1 MIPVLLYGSETR
13 VISAA
18 NMSKL
23 SSFHHRCARFNS
35 NRRIKPNDDG
45 TWTYP
50 SSKTML
56 EDAGQF
62 SIETSTQMKR
72 DMILSFVRN
81 HPSDIEET
89 DVVAGSEKQYW
100 WKQQFILPN
109 T

>member
-1 MIPVLLYGSETR
+1 
-13 VISAA
+13 
-18 NMSKL
+18 
-23 SSFHHRCARFNS
+23 
-35 NRRIKPNDDG
+35 
-45 TWTYP
+45 
-50 SSKTML
+50 ML